1 MIKMSKELKHL
12 KKYFK
17 EIKKEQVMRF
27 ETGRVY
33 IIYNPL
39 TDNVKEEVA
48 SKTDI
53 VHNKHC
59 YDKLRYFI
67 KE

>member
-1 MIKMSKELKHL
+1 MAKQLKHL
-12 KKYFK
+12 KKYYK
-17 EIKKEQVMRF
+17 EVKKEKVLKF

-39 TDNVKEEVA
+39 TDSAKEETA
-48 SKTDI
+48 SSKDI
-53 VHNKHC
+53 VHNKYC
-59 YDKLRYFI
+59 YDKLRYFV

>member
-1 MIKMSKELKHL
+1 MKEITKEEAKELPIGT
-12 KKYFK
+12 
-17 EIKKEQVMRF
+17 E
-27 ETGRVY
+27 Y

-39 TDNVKEEVA
+39 TDTYKKEIA
-48 SKTDI
+48 SPIDI

-59 YDKLRYFI
+59 YDKLKFYL